1 VSLLTVDIVPRKRK
15 IDLLLCQ
22 IAHVRSKIMTEGKE
36 CQKTLEWKGRKERE
50 DTRSET
56 QSPTAII
63 PDVKNLQRQ
72 IKHEEQLNGHF
83 VAL

>member
-1 VSLLTVDIVPRKRK
+1 
-15 IDLLLCQ
+15 
-22 IAHVRSKIMTEGKE
+22 MTEGKE